1 MLLLSVGACASGLT
15 LTHANHCIL
24 LDLQSHEGKELQLV
38 NRVWRIGQQK
48 EVTIKRFVAQ
58 GTIEE
63 RMLHLRKRTRGLL
76 ATEDEVE
83 TMAVSSVEA
92 DESSNKGGK
101 EKSAAAGEQ
110 AVRESDL
117 RYLYGA

>member
-1 MLLLSVGACASGLT
+1 MRSRVRWCRT
-15 LTHANHCIL
+15 WRT
-24 LDLQSHEGKELQLV
+24 EGKELQLV
-38 NRVWRIGQQK
+38 NRVWRIGQTK

>member
-1 MLLLSVGACASGLT
+1 MAV
-15 LTHANHCIL
+15 
-24 LDLQSHEGKELQLV
+24 QREGGERQRATQQYRIPVVVVQLV
-38 NRVWRIGQQK
+38 NRVWRIGQTK

-83 TMAVSSVEA
+83 TMAVSSVATEMHTGA
-92 DESSNKGGK
+92 SSRKK
-101 EKSAAAGEQ
+101 MWFVS
-110 AVRESDL
+110 VRE
-117 RYLYGA
+117 